1 MTATGNAASNA
12 AAFPRYVDVE
22 PFDPCNL
29 KCTFCF
35 GPDFVT
41 LRNKPHPPAQW
52 RDVFAQ
58 LAARGVEGIVVSG
71 GEPTMYRGRENGEP
85 YTIATLLESAKQ
97 HGLRTTLSTNTTA
110 PDILALAAPFLDWIA
125 VPIDGVSAE
134 SQQQMRGYVTS
145 PGELDGLID
154 RLREIN
160 PELKVK
166 LGSVA
171 TAWNSPDIVELGGEL
186 AAGRIAIDTWKV
198 YQFAA
203 RRMALTRGTAESLAI
218 NDAEFAELRS
228 AVERTWSGQTMTFRT
243 TWSSLNDRSG
253 AYLFIYSNGEVVVPN
268 LRGGAADHTV
278 GNVFESGAQVLDKV
292 RSDIAD
298 LQQRGLLSEGN
309 NAKNY
314 LQTY

>member
-1 MTATGNAASNA
+1 MTATDGAAP
-12 AAFPRYVDVE
+12 FPRYVDVE

-41 LRNKPHPPAQW
+41 LRNKPHPPSAW
-52 RDVFAQ
+52 REVFEQ
-58 LAARGVEGIVVSG
+58 LAMRGVEGVVVSG
-71 GEPTMYRGRENGEP
+71 GEPTMYRGRENGDP
-85 YTIATLLESAKQ
+85 YTIANLLESAKQ

-134 SQQQMRGYVTS
+134 SQERMRGYVTS
-145 PGELDGLID
+145 PEELDRLID
-154 RLREIN
+154 RLRQIN
-160 PELKVK
+160 PDLEVK

-171 TAWNSPDIVELGGEL
+171 TAWNSPDIVELAAEL
-186 AAGRIAIDTWKV
+186 AAGAIAIDTWKI

-203 RRMALTRGTAESLAI
+203 RRMALTRGTAESLTI
-218 NDAEFAELRS
+218 DDAEFAKLRS
-228 AVERTWSGQTMTFRT
+228 AVERTWFGQKMAFRT

-268 LRGGAADHTV
+268 LPEGMADHVV

-292 RSDIAD
+292 RPDIAD